1 MIRHYLHLVMKSDL
15 FDFKISDCVMSKC
28 NDSEDWNIVNH
39 CEQY

>member
-1 MIRHYLHLVMKSDL
+1 MKSDL

-39 CEQY
+39 CEQYWKESQDV